1 MFESASDRSVFL
13 KDFGVDVKYT
23 IQNGV
28 PKKIRGIFDNQFID
42 VETGGDVGFAI
53 QQPRLMV
60 RTADVA
66 SCTEGDA
73 FQIAKVNYLSRIV
86 QDDGTGMTMIVLE
99 KQ

>member
-1 MFESASDRSVFL
+1 MFESAADRLMYL
-13 KDFGVDVKYT
+13 KDFGLDVKYT

-28 PKKIRGIFDNQFID
+28 PKTIRGIFDNQFID

-60 RTADVA
+60 RTSDVA
-66 SCTEGDA
+66 LCTEGDA
-73 FQIAKVNYLSRIV
+73 FLIARVSYLSRIV